1 MVELVDTQDLKSCL
15 QQCKCGFNSHPEY
28 KAVQLSGFFVYHVF
42 LPRRHKEFTLR
53 TRRRPA
59 ETEGDNLLAAVRSIA
74 V

>member
-1 MVELVDTQDLKSCL
+1 
-15 QQCKCGFNSHPEY
+15 
-28 KAVQLSGFFVYHVF
+28 LSGFFVYHVF